1 MYYNRDATQSHYAKW
16 KKPEVEDHRLHHF
29 IFMKWTEKA
38 NLYIE
43 RKQIGSFLH
52 LEMET
57 RINCKWALSIF
68 FLMLYL
74 PCLLEWEWQNMC
86 WLLSF
91 FPLYAI
97 WSIWSKWLLLLEMA
111 LYFWSMIPTFFRL
124 RIIRI
129 AFVWFLGFLL
139 PSRSLFP
146 CWNSFKKHPIVY
158 SLQHISVWGHLHFFK
173 NISSYLWSRFFSTYQ
188 SIYSHWIHLSPF

>member
-1 MYYNRDATQSHYAKW
+1 
-16 KKPEVEDHRLHHF
+16 
-29 IFMKWTEKA
+29 
-38 NLYIE
+38 
-43 RKQIGSFLH
+43 
-52 LEMET
+52 
-57 RINCKWALSIF
+57 
-68 FLMLYL
+68 MLYL
-74 PCLLEWEWQNMC
+74 PCLLEWGVAEYV
-86 WLLSF
+86 LGFVIF
-91 FPLYAI
+91 FLYAI
-97 WSIWSKWLLLLEMA
+97 WSTWSKWLLPLEMA

-129 AFVWFLGFLL
+129 AFVWFLGFLP

-173 NISSYLWSRFFSTYQ
+173 TISSYLWSRFLSTYQ